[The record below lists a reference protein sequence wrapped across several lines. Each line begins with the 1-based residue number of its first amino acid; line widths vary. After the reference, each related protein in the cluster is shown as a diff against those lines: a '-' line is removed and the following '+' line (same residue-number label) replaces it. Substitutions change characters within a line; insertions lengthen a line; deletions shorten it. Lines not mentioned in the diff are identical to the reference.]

1 MLSYSR
7 FQHLQ
12 IVFFFLQVTMKLVE
26 LKRLGTKMKIIPK
39 LVSARI
45 VMFMGFNFRGIRFRG
60 YSNLQAFKLI

>member
-1 MLSYSR
+1 
-7 FQHLQ
+7 
-12 IVFFFLQVTMKLVE
+12 MKLVE